1 VVLFPAV
8 PPPRR
13 GVARVELGVQ
23 AFVLEEDEA
32 VAVVGDVA
40 AAAAEAAAMRQLDV
54 DEAERAVDPGPRRR
68 RRAGEEVRR
77 RVVDVVGEEAAHRVR
92 EEVREQQPALVDE
105 AAPRLADAP
114 RRREAARREAA
125 EDGREH
131 VAGQTRR
138 RRGLHGDPAQA
149 QVQLDGFFDQWF
161 TNPSRPELK
170 PIEVDSCLVFR
181 VLFFFQ

>member
-1 VVLFPAV
+1 
-8 PPPRR
+8 
-13 GVARVELGVQ
+13 VQ

-32 VAVVGDVA
+32 VAVVGDVV
-40 AAAAEAAAMRQLDV
+40 AAAAEAAAMRRLGV

-68 RRAGEEVRR
+68 RWAGEEVRR
-77 RVVDVVGEEAAHRVR
+77 RVVDVVGEEAAHR
-92 EEVREQQPALVDE
+92 VREQQPALVDE

-114 RRREAARREAA
+114 RRREAARWEAA

-181 VLFFFQ
+181 VLFFFQSGFCPTRIRCSLPCQETQKKR